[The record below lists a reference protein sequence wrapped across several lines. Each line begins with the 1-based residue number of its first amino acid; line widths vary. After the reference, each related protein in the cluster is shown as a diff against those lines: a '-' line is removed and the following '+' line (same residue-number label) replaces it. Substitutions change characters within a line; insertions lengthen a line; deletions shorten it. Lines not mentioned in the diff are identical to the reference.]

1 MKMARNTVDVV
12 VPKTLSEPRKYLY
25 CLLYIVLKIS
35 AGNYRILCIYR
46 SAEVFCQLENI
57 VSLKIKRFNS
67 IVFP

>member
-25 CLLYIVLKIS
+25 CLLYIVSKMS
-35 AGNYRILCIYR
+35 ARNHLILCR
-46 SAEVFCQLENI
+46 SAEVFCELENI

>member
-35 AGNYRILCIYR
+35 AGNYRIILSIRKYCK
-46 SAEVFCQLENI
+46 FEN
-57 VSLKIKRFNS
+57 KTF
-67 IVFP
+67 

>member
-1 MKMARNTVDVV
+1 MKIARNTVDEVV
-12 VPKTLSEPRKYLY
+12 HKTLSEPRKYLY

-35 AGNYRILCIYR
+35 G

>member
-1 MKMARNTVDVV
+1 MKIARNTVDEVV
-12 VPKTLSEPRKYLY
+12 HKTLSEPRKYLY

-35 AGNYRILCIYR
+35 AGNW